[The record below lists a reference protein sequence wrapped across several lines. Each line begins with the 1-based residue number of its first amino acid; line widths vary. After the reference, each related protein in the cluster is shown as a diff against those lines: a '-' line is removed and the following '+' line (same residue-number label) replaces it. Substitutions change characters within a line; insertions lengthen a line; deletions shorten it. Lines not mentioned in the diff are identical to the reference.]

1 MIGAGRRRRP
11 WDATRRARSAAP
23 TLKDVADRAR
33 VHVSTAS
40 RALSP
45 PWPGRVSAATVARV
59 QAAARELGYTP
70 DLVAAGLKRGRTQS
84 VGVVVGDFENP
95 YNNLL
100 IRGLASGLET
110 HDFIALVT
118 ESAERHE
125 RLERVIT
132 HLLGR
137 RVDAIVTTAAH
148 LGDEELLLRVAA
160 QGVPVVLGVRDLP
173 ETGLPAVVHH
183 DERGAALAAAHLLEL
198 GHRVVAQLAGPLD
211 IDSFGRRRHGFG
223 AAVAAVDGAREVT
236 VDDAAAV
243 ADIAEGRRLMA
254 LTLAAPER
262 PTGVFAHNDV
272 MAVGALEAIRAAGLS
287 CPGDVSLVGYNDL
300 PLASH
305 ISPALTTV
313 GVSSEVLGRRLAEV
327 VLRAIEDPS
336 GTGEVVR
343 VDARLVVRGSTGPRL
358 PNVCHDG

>member
-1 MIGAGRRRRP
+1 MIGAGRRRTVGRKAKTS
-11 WDATRRARSAAP
+11 DAAP

-45 PWPGRVSAATVARV
+45 PWPGRVSEATVARV

-100 IRGLASGLET
+100 IRGLASELET
-110 HDFIALVT
+110 HDFIVLVT
-118 ESAERHE
+118 ESAESRE

-148 LGDEELLLRVAA
+148 LGDEALLQRVAA
-160 QGVPVVLGVRDLP
+160 HGVPVVLGVRNLP
-173 ETGLPAVVHH
+173 GAGLPAVVHH
-183 DERGAALAAAHLLEL
+183 DERGAALAAAHLLDL
-198 GHRVVAQLAGPLD
+198 GHRVVAQLPGPLD
-211 IDSFGRRRHGFG
+211 IDSFGRRRQGFG
-223 AAVAAVDGAREVT
+223 TAVEAAEAAREVT
-236 VDDAAAV
+236 VDAAAVV

-254 LTLAAPER
+254 LTLERAAER

-287 CPGDVSLVGYNDL
+287 CPEDVSLVGYNDL

-305 ISPALTTV
+305 IAPALTTV
-313 GVSSEVLGRRLAEV
+313 GVSSEVLGRRLAAA
-327 VLRAIEDPS
+327 VLRAIEDPH
-336 GTGEVVR
+336 GEGEVVR
-343 VDARLVVRGSTGPRL
+343 VDARLVVRASTAPRV
-358 PNVCHDG
+358 PNVCRHG

>member
-1 MIGAGRRRRP
+1 VGGNAKSS
-11 WDATRRARSAAP
+11 DAAP

-45 PWPGRVSAATVARV
+45 PWPGRVSEATVARV

-100 IRGLASGLET
+100 IRGLASELEA
-110 HDFIALVT
+110 HDFIVLVT
-118 ESAERHE
+118 ESAESRE

-137 RVDAIVTTAAH
+137 RVDAIVSTAAH
-148 LGDEELLLRVAA
+148 LGDEALLQRVAA
-160 QGVPVVLGVRDLP
+160 QGVPVVLGVRNLP
-173 ETGLPAVVHH
+173 GTGLPAVVHH
-183 DERGAALAAAHLLEL
+183 DERGAALAAAHLLDL
-198 GHRVVAQLAGPLD
+198 GHRVVAQLPGPVD
-211 IDSFGRRRHGFG
+211 IDSFGRRRQGFG
-223 AAVAAVDGAREVT
+223 AAVAAAEDAREVT
-236 VDDAAAV
+236 VDAAAAV

-254 LTLAAPER
+254 LTLDRAAER

-287 CPGDVSLVGYNDL
+287 CPQDVSLVGYNDL

-305 ISPALTTV
+305 MSPALTTV
-313 GVSSEVLGRRLAEV
+313 GVSSEVLGRRLATA
-327 VLRAIEDPS
+327 VLRAIEDPE
-336 GTGEVVR
+336 GEGEVVR
-343 VDARLVVRGSTGPRL
+343 VDARLVVRGSTAIPPAKRL
-358 PNVCHDG
+358 PRRVPSRA